1 MPLSFEPAVP
11 GPIGGALEGTQLAG
25 LAAERG
31 TEAINDHERRSPDRG
46 TNRSGPKGCSGKV
59 LGLIR
64 LPSVPLLGALSVKLP
79 GTVCACSGSAH
90 PRRTPRMICGA
101 FGSTRLAA
109 SSSGSRTR

>member
-1 MPLSFEPAVP
+1 MVTAMWSVSNRAGTVFDGIPETGKNRKSSMPLSFEPAVP

-64 LPSVPLLGALSVKLP
+64 LPSVPLLGALSVELP
-79 GTVCACSGSAH
+79 GWA
-90 PRRTPRMICGA
+90 RRQ
-101 FGSTRLAA
+101 
-109 SSSGSRTR
+109 